1 MKTLTSKNNVSIVFG
16 EWFDRTYGN
25 TYYDAFVRI
34 DDKTFEVP
42 YKYGYNHGNKQA
54 IDEALAYCGYR
65 VRTNKLNM
73 RKPYSYISSVCKDK
87 LKSELYK

>member
-1 MKTLTSKNNVSIVFG
+1 MKVLTKKNNASIVFG
-16 EWFDRTYGN
+16 EWFDRTAGN

-42 YKYGYNHGNKQA
+42 YQYGYNHGDNQA

-65 VRTNKLNM
+65 VRNGS
-73 RKPYSYISSVCKDK
+73 RDSWAAYRRIHSVCKDK
-87 LKSELYK
+87 LKRELYK